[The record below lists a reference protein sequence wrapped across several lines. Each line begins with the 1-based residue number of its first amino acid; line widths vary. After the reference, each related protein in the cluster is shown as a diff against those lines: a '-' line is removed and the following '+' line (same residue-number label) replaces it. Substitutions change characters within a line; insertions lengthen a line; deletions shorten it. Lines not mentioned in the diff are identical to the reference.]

1 MKKCFKCNQLF
12 NLSEFYKHSK
22 MPDGHLNK
30 CKSCTKLDVE
40 NRRKEKSND
49 IDWVLSE
56 RKRHREKSKRYREL
70 GIISKNNAS
79 QKKWAL
85 NNLEKKQAHQLL
97 RSALELGKLHR
108 HPCFI
113 CGNKAQAHHD
123 DYSKPLDVVWV
134 CSKHHG
140 EIHVKI
146 NEKKLRESFSN
157 SNK

>member
-1 MKKCFKCNQLF
+1 MKKCFKCSQLL
-12 NLSEFYKHSK
+12 NLSEFYKHSE
-22 MPDGHLNK
+22 MLDGHLNK
-30 CKSCTKLDVE
+30 CKSCTKTDVE
-40 NRRKEKSND
+40 NRRKEKASD

-70 GIISKNNAS
+70 GIISKNNA

-85 NNLEKKQAHQLL
+85 NNPEKKQARQRLQY
-97 RSALELGKLHR
+97 ALKLGKLHR

-140 EIHVKI
+140 ELHVKI
-146 NEKKLRESFSN
+146 NEKKLRESFSS

>member
-1 MKKCFKCNQLF
+1 MKKCFKCSQLL
-12 NLSEFYKHSK
+12 NLSEFYKHSE
-22 MPDGHLNK
+22 MLDGHLNK
-30 CKSCTKLDVE
+30 CKSCTKTDVE
-40 NRRKEKSND
+40 NRRKEKASD

-70 GIISKNNAS
+70 GIISKNNA

-85 NNLEKKQAHQLL
+85 NNPEKKQAHRRLQ
-97 RSALELGKLHR
+97 SALKLGKLHR

-140 EIHVKI
+140 ELHVKI